1 MVFGSSSWQGGMT
14 MPTPSMEDYLEKI
27 YQISQRKGYARV
39 SDVAQALG
47 LQLPS
52 VTRMIQKMG
61 DKDLVNY
68 EKYGGIVLTDKG
80 QELGQFLHD
89 RHQVLELFLQ
99 LLGVEDQAVI
109 YQDVEGIEHHISTQT
124 LRQIVKFIRFT
135 KQHPEWMEA
144 YRSFLASE
152 QAMDFDDAKAVL
164 AKELSE

>member
-1 MVFGSSSWQGGMT
+1 

-89 RHQVLELFLQ
+89 RHQMLELFLQ
-99 LLGVEDQAVI
+99 LLGVEDEAVI
-109 YQDVEGIEHHISTQT
+109 YRDVEGIEHHISTQT
-124 LRQIVKFIRFT
+124 LRQIMKFIRFS
-135 KQHPEWMEA
+135 QERPEWLEE
-144 YRSFLASE
+144 YRAFLAAEKRAEENQEST
-152 QAMDFDDAKAVL
+152 L
-164 AKELSE
+164 AQETPE

>member
-1 MVFGSSSWQGGMT
+1 

-89 RHQVLELFLQ
+89 RHQVLETLLQ
-99 LLGVEDQAVI
+99 LLGVEDEAVI
-109 YQDVEGIEHHISTQT
+109 YEDVEGIEHHISTQT
-124 LRQIVKFIRFT
+124 LRQIMKFIRFT
-135 KQHPEWMEA
+135 QQHPEWMEA
-144 YRSFLASE
+144 YRAFLASE
-152 QAMDFDDAKAVL
+152 KEMEDDGSEAAL
-164 AKELSE
+164 AKDTPDVK

>member
-1 MVFGSSSWQGGMT
+1 

-89 RHQVLELFLQ
+89 RHQMLEMFLR
-99 LLGVEDQAVI
+99 LLGVEDEEVI
-109 YQDVEGIEHHISTQT
+109 YRDVEGIEHHISNET
-124 LRQIVKFIRFT
+124 LRQIMKFIRFS
-135 KQHPEWMEA
+135 QQRPDWLEE

-152 QAMDFDDAKAVL
+152 KMAEEADGGTAL
-164 AKELSE
+164 PKEMSK